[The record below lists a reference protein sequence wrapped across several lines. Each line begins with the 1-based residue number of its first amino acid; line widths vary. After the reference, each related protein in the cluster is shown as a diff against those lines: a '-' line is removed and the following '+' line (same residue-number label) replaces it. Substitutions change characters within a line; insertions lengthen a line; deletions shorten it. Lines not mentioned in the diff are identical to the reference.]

1 MSLAALQRGRNTA
14 AVDPCWLSQQKM
26 DEQVQ
31 MKTAEIHSNTQQERP
46 AGAVAA
52 LVDAEKSAGGE
63 KSCLRF

>member
-1 MSLAALQRGRNTA
+1 
-14 AVDPCWLSQQKM
+14 M